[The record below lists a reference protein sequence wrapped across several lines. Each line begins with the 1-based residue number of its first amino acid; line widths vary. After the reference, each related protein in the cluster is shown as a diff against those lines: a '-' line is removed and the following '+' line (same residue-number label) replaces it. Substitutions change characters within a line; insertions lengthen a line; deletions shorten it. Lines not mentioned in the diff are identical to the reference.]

1 MDHELAGWSLLTLS
15 VIIIVHGIRFR
26 RDNERHPTLRHS
38 LVASHL
44 NSVVQRSRAWN
55 GPPPNRKYCRD

>member
-1 MDHELAGWSLLTLS
+1 MDNELAGWSLLGLS

-26 RDNERHPTLRHS
+26 RDNERRPTLQHS
-38 LVASHL
+38 LVASYL

-55 GPPPNRKYCRD
+55 AYPPNSKYCRE